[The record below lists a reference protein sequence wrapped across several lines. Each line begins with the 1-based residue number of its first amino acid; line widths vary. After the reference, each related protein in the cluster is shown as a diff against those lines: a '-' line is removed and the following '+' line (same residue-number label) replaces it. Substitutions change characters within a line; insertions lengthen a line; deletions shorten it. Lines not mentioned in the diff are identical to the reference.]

1 MGLSCSLTN
10 KPHTPIQ
17 VDRRMRTATVLIG
30 IFAVTLANADK
41 PALPVLYRVDQPNSN
56 VVVFRGADVAR
67 ARAAGL
73 LPGGPAKASPPVAV
87 TPAPYVPPTTT
98 PYVPPPPPPTTT
110 AAPPPAPVTPKYK
123 PAPVVYKPAPVVY
136 KPAPILYKPA
146 PIVYKPAPPVVYHKP
161 APVVTYKPAPPAYN
175 PAPASYAPAYADVDP
190 NYTWEYNVDDA
201 HYSHFGHKEAR
212 DYYVNL
218 PDGRTQTVT
227 YTADENGYRPVV
239 TYEGEAKYPELV
251 VPKAGYAA

>member
-17 VDRRMRTATVLIG
+17 VDRRMKTATLLIG

-73 LPGGPAKASPPVAV
+73 LPGGPVKASPPVAV

-98 PYVPPPPPPTTT
+98 PYVPPPPPPTTP
-110 AAPPPAPVTPKYK
+110 APPPAPVTHKYK

-136 KPAPILYKPA
+136 KPAPI
-146 PIVYKPAPPVVYHKP
+146 VYKPARIVYK
-161 APVVTYKPAPPAYN
+161 
-175 PAPASYAPAYADVDP
+175 
-190 NYTWEYNVDDA
+190 
-201 HYSHFGHKEAR
+201 
-212 DYYVNL
+212 
-218 PDGRTQTVT
+218 
-227 YTADENGYRPVV
+227 
-239 TYEGEAKYPELV
+239 
-251 VPKAGYAA
+251 

>member
-17 VDRRMRTATVLIG
+17 VDRRMKTATLLIG

-73 LPGGPAKASPPVAV
+73 LPGGPVKASPPVAV

-98 PYVPPPPPPTTT
+98 PYVPPPPPPTTP
-110 AAPPPAPVTPKYK
+110 APPPAPVTPKYK
-123 PAPVVYKPAPVVY
+123 PAPVVYKPAPVV
-136 KPAPILYKPA
+136 
-146 PIVYKPAPPVVYHKP
+146 VYHKP
-161 APVVTYKPAPPAYN
+161 APVVTYKPAPPAYK
-175 PAPASYAPAYADVDP
+175 PAPAPYAPAYTDVDP

-212 DYYVNL
+212 DHYLATGVYYVNL

-239 TYEGEAKYPELV
+239 TYEGEAKYPDLV